1 MVRNP
6 DHITIAVRDVPAAV
20 AFFALLGF
28 HEDHVTTIDGG
39 IPAQFMGMP
48 DMKAEHIT
56 LGLEGS
62 SPRFEIQLLRFDDDP
77 LDDALGDP
85 HQEPS
90 NLRRIGFNHLALRV
104 DDLDATSAHLVA
116 NGVPK
121 LNDAMSFIGRRLEF
135 FEGPEGVTIELVEW
149 LPVDA

>member
-6 DHITIAVRDVPAAV
+6 DHITIAVRDVAAAV
-20 AFFALLGF
+20 AFFGLLGF
-28 HEDHVTTIDGG
+28 REDHVTTIDGG
-39 IPAQFMGMP
+39 VPAQYMGMP
-48 DMKAEHIT
+48 EMKAEHVT

-62 SPRFEIQLLRFDDDP
+62 SPRFEIQLLCFDDDT
-77 LDDALGDP
+77 LGDP
-85 HQEPS
+85 PQAPS
-90 NLRRIGFNHLALRV
+90 NLGRIGFNHLALRV

-121 LNDAMSFIGRRLEF
+121 LNEAMSFIGRRLEF